1 MQDGSFEPCT
11 GENIVAKKNSGSP
24 LLIGAVIVV
33 GLIASIPMEIW
44 IGFLALGAVIFVL
57 WLIKKQ
63 KQKSAPPNAS
73 PTERSQRLP
82 EMHTKRQVDTD
93 ALVTVTF
100 TGGDSS
106 RDYQIPTGPAKKS
119 NTARWIPP
127 GQHYTVAFFEL
138 PGGMLY
144 IDSVRNIDPSF
155 IVPDLKVSAS
165 PVDVSSPLT
174 DYWPSYST
182 ISPEARKGYLTWL
195 AGGRKAPDA
204 NIGYV
209 FLFFYG
215 LERRILL
222 DATSDPAVQSEL
234 PAICAEIERL
244 LRLYDDNNSFR
255 RYATQLLDFVASTQ
269 VADKSYLAA
278 PPVITRTSYELPL
291 RLRIALGQLAV
302 DGKPVPADW
311 ALAWALSDPNIIRR
325 TPITRCAELFADI
338 FKQKYA
344 ETHGEGIPLKVN
356 KTKLRVSYYAASS
369 SLNYKDHSRTIAELP
384 DVSAVTAP
392 VAKLQKLVD
401 ECTEELEPYS
411 RYLGRNPDKA
421 QALEGLLQLPVG
433 LWPAPVRAE
442 IEDLKTRVGSGLVVM
457 TFGELS
463 GRLKSAGALTR
474 DKVLGLARALG
485 SLHLGIEPDV
495 LAGSKTPKAEDSIA
509 LFATPPENGEARTTP
524 AYSAA
529 AITLDLACAAALADG
544 QASAHELLM
553 LTRQIDSW
561 AHLSEA
567 HRKRLKAHLRL
578 GINQAPTL
586 AVLKKKLEPLSSDAK
601 RSIGRFIAHLAQ
613 SDGEVA
619 PAEVKFLERVYKALG
634 IEAQQLYS
642 DLHAAP
648 QEGVAAASVAVSSG
662 PKPEQKA
669 SFALDSE
676 RIAKLQKETEAV
688 SALLAG
694 IFAEEQVVDRPSPL
708 PTASDEPQEPV
719 TAGILGLNT
728 EHSAF
733 VRRLLSRHTWP
744 REELADVASDMELM
758 LDGALEHINE
768 AILDLFDAPLTEG
781 DDPIEINQEILEKIP
796 V

>member
-1 MQDGSFEPCT
+1 M
-11 GENIVAKKNSGSP
+11 AKKNSGSP
-24 LLIGAVIVV
+24 LLIGVAVVI
-33 GLIASIPMEIW
+33 GLIAAVPKEIW
-44 IGFLALGAVIFVL
+44 IGLLALGAVIFVF
-57 WLIKKQ
+57 WLFREKKP
-63 KQKSAPPNAS
+63 KPDLS
-73 PTERSQRLP
+73 PTERSQTLP
-82 EMHTKRQVDTD
+82 EVSPKRQVNTD
-93 ALVTVTF
+93 ALVTMTF
-100 TGGDSS
+100 TNGESN
-106 RDYQIPTGPAKKS
+106 REYRIPTGPMKKS
-119 NTARWIPP
+119 STARWIPP
-127 GQHYTVAFFEL
+127 GQSDTVAGIDL
-138 PGGMLY
+138 PGGMFY
-144 IDSVRNIDPSF
+144 VDSVRDIDPSF
-155 IVPDLKVSAS
+155 IVPNLKISAAS
-165 PVDVSSPLT
+165 VDVSSPLT

-182 ISPEARKGYLTWL
+182 ISPDARKGYLTWV
-195 AGGRKAPDA
+195 AGGRKAPGT

-222 DATSDPAVQSEL
+222 DAASDLGVRAEL
-234 PAICAEIERL
+234 PAISAEIERL
-244 LRLYDDNNSFR
+244 LSLYGDNSSFR
-255 RYATQLLDFVASTQ
+255 RYGTQLLDFAASTQ
-269 VADKSYLAA
+269 VAEKTYLA
-278 PPVITRTSYELPL
+278 PPPATTRTGYELPL
-291 RLRIALGQLAV
+291 RIRIALGQLAV
-302 DGKPVPADW
+302 DRKPVPADW
-311 ALAWALSDPNIIRR
+311 ALAWALSDPNIVRR
-325 TPITRCAELFADI
+325 TPVTRCAELFAEL

-344 ETHGEGIPLKVN
+344 EAYGEGLPLKVN

-369 SLNYKDHSRTIAELP
+369 SLNYNDHSRTVADLP

-401 ECTEELEPYS
+401 ECTEELDPYS
-411 RYLGRNPDKA
+411 RYLGRNIDKA
-421 QALEGLLQLPVG
+421 QALEGLLQLPLG

-442 IEDLKTRVGSGLVVM
+442 IEDLKTRVGAGLVVM

-463 GRLKSAGALTR
+463 GRLKSAGTLTR

-509 LFATPPENGEARTTP
+509 LFATPPESGEARTTP

-578 GINQAPTL
+578 GMNQPPTL
-586 AVLKKKLEPLSSDAK
+586 AALKKKLEPLSSDAK

-634 IEAQQLYS
+634 IDAQQLYS
-642 DLHAAP
+642 DLHTAP
-648 QEGVAAASVAVSSG
+648 QEGITGASVAVSSVAKG
-662 PKPEQKA
+662 EEKA
-669 SFALDSE
+669 GFALDTE

-694 IFAEEQVVDRPSPL
+694 IFAEEQTVEPL
-708 PTASDEPQEPV
+708 PVAPGDPPEPV
-719 TAGILGLNT
+719 TAGVLGFNT

-733 VRRLLSRHTWP
+733 VRRLLSRHSWA
-744 REELADVASDMELM
+744 REELVDVATDMELM